1 MRLKHNKKRNTAFV
15 YEALIRELTKS
26 IIKQNSNRKN
36 KIVSIIKEHFSEGS
50 ELSKELSLYRN
61 IYETTN
67 IPKKT
72 AEKLML
78 ESKIAYDN
86 LDRKKINNE
95 QNTLIKVINHSL
107 NGKVFN
113 NFVPNYRNIASLYSI
128 FNSGISNTKEK
139 IILEEKIVDFMSS
152 SAEEPKDQLAP
163 VDNLVYKKFVETFNA
178 AYSDKLNER
187 QKELLTRYI
196 ASFSDNGLE
205 FKLFLNE
212 EVGFLKQNMQEA
224 IDSEITNND
233 KDLKNKFE
241 DIVEILESFADNQ
254 FEDDDLNELIKIQ
267 NLVQELNTDAN

>member
-36 KIVSIIKEHFSEGS
+36 KIVSIIKEHFSEGT
-50 ELSKELSLYRN
+50 ELSKELNLYRN

-72 AEKLML
+72 AEKLMI
-78 ESKIAYDN
+78 ETKIAYTS

-128 FNSGISNTKEK
+128 FNSGISNTKDK

-152 SAEEPKDQLAP
+152 SVEEPSEDMSP
-163 VDNLVYKKFVETFNA
+163 IDNLVYKNFVENFNST
-178 AYSDKLNER
+178 YSEVLSER
-187 QKELLTRYI
+187 QKDLLTKYI
-196 ASFSDNGLE
+196 ASFSDNGIE
-205 FKLFLNE
+205 FKVFLNE
-212 EVGFLKQNMQEA
+212 EIGSLKESIGSA
-224 IDSEITNND
+224 IQSEIVYKD
-233 KDLKNKFE
+233 EDLKSKF
-241 DIVEILESFADNQ
+241 VEISNILESFSENEFQD
-254 FEDDDLNELIKIQ
+254 EDLNEIIKIQ
-267 NLVQELNTDAN
+267 SLVEELHTDAN

>member
-36 KIVSIIKEHFSEGS
+36 KIVSIIKEHFSEGT
-50 ELSKELSLYRN
+50 ELSKELTLYRN

-67 IPKKT
+67 VPKRT

-78 ESKIAYDN
+78 ETKIAYDS
-86 LDRKKINNE
+86 LDRKKISNE
-95 QNTLIKVINHSL
+95 QNTLIKMINHSL

-128 FNSGISNTKEK
+128 FNAGIPNAKEK
-139 IILEEKIVDFMSS
+139 VILEEKIVDFMSS
-152 SAEEPKDQLAP
+152 SAEKPKQEMTP
-163 VDNLVYKKFVETFNA
+163 VDNLVYKKFVDNFNEV
-178 AYSDKLNER
+178 YSKKLNER

-205 FKLFLNE
+205 FKMFLNE
-212 EVGFLKQNMQEA
+212 ELGSLKESINSA
-224 IDSEITNND
+224 IESELAKKNND
-233 KDLKNKFE
+233 LKEKF
-241 DIVEILESFADNQ
+241 VEISGILDSFANNE
-254 FEDDDLNELIKIQ
+254 FEDDNLNELIKIQ
-267 NLVQELNTDAN
+267 SLVEELHTNAD

>member
-36 KIVSIIKEHFSEGS
+36 KIVSIIKEYFSEGT

-78 ESKIAYDN
+78 ETKIAYN
-86 LDRKKINNE
+86 TLDKQKINNE
-95 QNTLIKVINHSL
+95 QNTLIKTINHSL

-128 FNSGISNTKEK
+128 FNAGLPNTKEK
-139 IILEEKIVDFMSS
+139 IILEEKIVDYMSASVGS
-152 SAEEPKDQLAP
+152 SNQELAP
-163 VDNLVYKKFVETFNA
+163 VDNLVYKKFVDNFNEV
-178 AYSDKLNER
+178 YSEQLNER
-187 QKELLTRYI
+187 QKNLLTRYI

-205 FKLFLNE
+205 FKIFLNE
-212 EVGFLKQNMQEA
+212 ELGLLKQSIDLA
-224 IDSEITNND
+224 IVSEIAKDND
-233 KDLKNKFE
+233 DLKEKF
-241 DIVEILESFADNQ
+241 VEISNILESFADNE
-254 FEDDDLNELIKIQ
+254 FEDDNLNELIKIQ
-267 NLVQELNTDAN
+267 SLVEELHTDAN

>member
-26 IIKQNSNRKN
+26 IIKQNGNRKN
-36 KIVSIIKEHFSEGS
+36 KIVSIIKEYFSEGT
-50 ELSKELSLYRN
+50 ELSKELLLYRN

-78 ESKIAYDN
+78 ETKIAYDN

-128 FNSGISNTKEK
+128 FNAGLSNAKEK
-139 IILEEKIVDFMSS
+139 VILEEKIVDFMSS
-152 SAEEPKDQLAP
+152 SAGETTDSLTP
-163 VDNLVYKKFVETFNA
+163 VDNLVYKKFVESFNEV
-178 AYSDKLNER
+178 YSEKLNER
-187 QKELLTRYI
+187 QKNLLTKYI

-212 EVGFLKQNMQEA
+212 ELGFLKESIASAVQSELATEN
-224 IDSEITNND
+224 IDLKEKFLEITN
-233 KDLKNKFE
+233 
-241 DIVEILESFADNQ
+241 ILESFANNQ
-254 FEDDDLNELIKIQ
+254 FEDENLNELIKIQ
-267 NLVQELNTDAN
+267 SLVEELENNVN

>member
-26 IIKQNSNRKN
+26 IIKQNSNKKK

-50 ELSKELSLYRN
+50 ELSKELHLYRS

-67 IPKKT
+67 VPKKT

-78 ESKIAYDN
+78 ETKIAYDT

-95 QNTLIKVINHSL
+95 QNSLIKVINHSL

-128 FNSGISNTKEK
+128 FNSGISNTKDK

-152 SAEEPKDQLAP
+152 SAETPTDELSP
-163 VDNLVYKKFVETFNA
+163 VDNLVYRKFVENFNEV
-178 AYSDKLNER
+178 YSEKLNER
-187 QKELLTRYI
+187 QKDLLTKYI

-205 FKLFLNE
+205 FKVFLNE
-212 EVGFLKQNMQEA
+212 EVGSLKKSISSA
-224 IDSEITNND
+224 IESEIAKDDN
-233 KDLKNKFE
+233 DLKNKFE
-241 DIVEILESFADNQ
+241 EIVAILESFASNEFKDDN
-254 FEDDDLNELIKIQ
+254 LNELIKIQ
-267 NLVQELNTDAN
+267 SLVEELNKNDD

>member
-36 KIVSIIKEHFSEGS
+36 KIVSIIKEHFSEGT
-50 ELSKELSLYRN
+50 ELSKELTLYRN

-78 ESKIAYDN
+78 ETKLAYTT
-86 LDRKKINNE
+86 LDKQKINNE
-95 QNTLIKVINHSL
+95 QNTLIKMINHSL

-128 FNSGISNTKEK
+128 FNAGIPNTKDK
-139 IILEEKIVDFMSS
+139 IILEEKIVDYMSA
-152 SAEEPKDQLAP
+152 SADEASQELAP
-163 VDNLVYKKFVETFNA
+163 VDNLVYKKFVDNFNEV
-178 AYSDKLNER
+178 YSEQLNER

-212 EVGFLKQNMQEA
+212 ELGSLKANINSA
-224 IDSEITNND
+224 IDSKLAIENE
-233 KDLKNKFE
+233 DLKDKFVKIS
-241 DIVEILESFADNQ
+241 DILESFADNE
-254 FEDDDLNELIKIQ
+254 FTDDNLNELIKIQ
-267 NLVQELNTDAN
+267 SLVEELKENGN